1 MSDHEAVIFSIN
13 CERPSINIKAP
24 CRVYLYHK
32 GDIPSLKEEIQEFQ
46 EYFCASDLSQNSV
59 EDNWQ
64 LLKHAI
70 EKTISKHI
78 YEKLPWISPAIKR
91 KMKPRKLLYDKAKQ
105 TGSYTDWCEYKQ
117 GKNEINSLLET
128 AHQNYCSMQFI

>member
-1 MSDHEAVIFSIN
+1 MEQLFFSIHK
-13 CERPSINIKAP
+13 RPSINRKAP

-32 GDIPSLKEEIQEFQ
+32 GDIPSLKDEIQEFQ

-70 EKTISKHI
+70 GKAIPNHI
-78 YEKLPWISPAIKR
+78 HF
-91 KMKPRKLLYDKAKQ
+91 Q
-105 TGSYTDWCEYKQ
+105 
-117 GKNEINSLLET
+117 
-128 AHQNYCSMQFI
+128 